1 MVKII
6 QRVGNSRGLILDQ
19 ATLEA
24 LRLKL
29 GSKVQLTVRDGVLI
43 VSPVESDRADDD
55 SVDAATSKVL
65 AKRSRVMRRLA

>member
-43 VSPVESDRADDD
+43 VSPVESDRVDDD
-55 SVDAATSKVL
+55 TFDAA
-65 AKRSRVMRRLA
+65 AKRVLSKRTRVMRRLA

>member
-6 QRVGNSRGLILDQ
+6 QRVGNSRCLILDQ

>member
-19 ATLEA
+19 ATLQA

-55 SVDAATSKVL
+55 SVAAATSKVL

>member
-1 MVKII
+1 MVKVI

-43 VSPVESDRADDD
+43 VSPVETDRVNDEAF
-55 SVDAATSKVL
+55 DAASKRVL
-65 AKRSRVMRRLA
+65 SRRSRVMRRLA

>member
-1 MVKII
+1 MVKVI

-43 VSPVESDRADDD
+43 VSPVETDRVDDEAF
-55 SVDAATSKVL
+55 DAASKRVL
-65 AKRSRVMRRLA
+65 SRRSRVMRRLA

>member
-6 QRVGNSRGLILDQ
+6 QRGGNSRGLILDQ
-19 ATLEA
+19 DKLEA

>member
-55 SVDAATSKVL
+55 SVAAATSKVL

>member
-19 ATLEA
+19 ATLQA
-24 LRLKL
+24 LSLKL

-55 SVDAATSKVL
+55 SVKAATRKVL
-65 AKRSRVMRRLA
+65 SKRSRVMRRLA

>member
-1 MVKII
+1 MVKVI

-43 VSPVESDRADDD
+43 VSPVETDRVDDEAF
-55 SVDAATSKVL
+55 DAASKRVL
-65 AKRSRVMRRLA
+65 STRSRVMRRLA

>member
-1 MVKII
+1 MVKVI

-43 VSPVESDRADDD
+43 VSPVESERVDDETF
-55 SVDAATSKVL
+55 DATAARVL
-65 AKRSRVMRRLA
+65 TRRTRVMRRLA

>member
-24 LRLKL
+24 LRLTL

-55 SVDAATSKVL
+55 SVAAATSKVL

>member
-1 MVKII
+1 MVKVI

-43 VSPVESDRADDD
+43 VSPVETDRVDDEAF
-55 SVDAATSKVL
+55 DAASKRVL
-65 AKRSRVMRRLA
+65 PRRSRVMRRLA

>member
-19 ATLEA
+19 ATLQA
-24 LRLKL
+24 LRDEAEEE
-29 GSKVQLTVRDGVLI
+29 VQLTVRDGVLI

-55 SVDAATSKVL
+55 SVAAATGKVL
-65 AKRSRVMRRLA
+65 AKRSGVMGRLA

>member
-55 SVDAATSKVL
+55 SVEAATSKVL

>member
-55 SVDAATSKVL
+55 SVAAATGKVL

>member
-1 MVKII
+1 MVKVI

-19 ATLEA
+19 ATLGA

-43 VSPVESDRADDD
+43 VSPVETDRVDDEAF
-55 SVDAATSKVL
+55 DAATKRVL
-65 AKRSRVMRRLA
+65 SGRSRVMRRLA

>member
-55 SVDAATSKVL
+55 SVEAATSKVL
-65 AKRSRVMRRLA
+65 SKRSRVMRRLA